1 MSPHLVEG
9 TIVMCVL
16 IKMGLCMLVT
26 IVKIRYI
33 FISLYCS
40 IINVHCHVLISFI

>member
-9 TIVMCVL
+9 TIIMCVL

-26 IVKIRYI
+26 ILKRYI

-40 IINVHCHVLISFI
+40 IINVHCHALISFI